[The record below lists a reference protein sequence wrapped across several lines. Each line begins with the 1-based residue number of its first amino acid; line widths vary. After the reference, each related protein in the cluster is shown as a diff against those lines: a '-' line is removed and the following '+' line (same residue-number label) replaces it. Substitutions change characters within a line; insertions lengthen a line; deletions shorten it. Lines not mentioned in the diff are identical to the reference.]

1 MYYSAGPF
9 MRPPAHKTTPKK
21 GKSGLVGWSE
31 TGHPIDYSFIRPLH
45 QVVFLAYGENVVVP
59 FPSIVSS
66 LGKVMLNLRARHHV
80 SHAALNYLSK
90 EFHTTFNQLNIN
102 SHDNPFDLD
111 SILTLSSQKAR
122 SKFFKTSFNL
132 VFPTEHI
139 VGRKQVRRRKKGIS
153 IPVFIPTTFFISLF
167 SLPSLY
173 FDCIVF

>member
-90 EFHTTFNQLNIN
+90 EFHTTCDVCYTWKLNKTTRKGEIVL
-102 SHDNPFDLD
+102 PRLYWCRAEG
-111 SILTLSSQKAR
+111 QK
-122 SKFFKTSFNL
+122 
-132 VFPTEHI
+132 
-139 VGRKQVRRRKKGIS
+139 
-153 IPVFIPTTFFISLF
+153 
-167 SLPSLY
+167 
-173 FDCIVF
+173 D